1 MKHFCNL
8 GISIFLQEEEEEED
22 KDAVG
27 GRDLEDENDLL
38 VPTEKPGLG
47 PGTGQPTSRWHAV
60 PPQHTLGMVP
70 GSSIAAA
77 IPYVSFS
84 GSFWRYIK
92 NSDSIGL
99 NVLIEE

>member
-60 PPQHTLGMVP
+60 PLQHTLEMVP
-70 GSSIAAA
+70 GSSIALRPRPGEPRARMAPCAA
-77 IPYVSFS
+77 VA
-84 GSFWRYIK
+84 
-92 NSDSIGL
+92 L
-99 NVLIEE
+99 